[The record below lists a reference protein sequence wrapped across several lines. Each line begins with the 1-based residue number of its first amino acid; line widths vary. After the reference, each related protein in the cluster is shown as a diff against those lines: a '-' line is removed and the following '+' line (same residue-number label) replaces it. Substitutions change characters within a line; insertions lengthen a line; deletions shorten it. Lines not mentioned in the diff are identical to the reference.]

1 MIVPI
6 CEKVGLGH
14 PPAHFTIN
22 ANESINNVIKQ
33 TMQYEEKNW
42 DKFCDEMLTL
52 VKIQYQELEKAV
64 VRTGEYRFQAK
75 FTHLEKPLAVW
86 TKMSVEQRKRHIKK
100 VMCVKMN
107 DTSLNDSDDDTTKTG
122 SSSCSLPAPSNVC
135 S

>member
-1 MIVPI
+1 
-6 CEKVGLGH
+6 L
-14 PPAHFTIN
+14 
-22 ANESINNVIKQ
+22 
-33 TMQYEEKNW
+33 QYEEKNW

-64 VRTGEYRFQAK
+64 VCTGKHHFQAK

-86 TKMSVEQRKRHIKK
+86 IKMSVEQRKRHIKK